1 MHHLRRKKR
10 TRASIA
16 KEKGLEKPALEIMYG
31 KTDDVDGL
39 ASKYIDEE
47 KDLKSV
53 EDVLKGVNDIIAEIV
68 SDDAEV
74 RKYLRENARNRGR
87 VVSKGSSDEKTVYEM
102 YYDYSEACEIHSAT

>member
-1 MHHLRRKKR
+1 
-10 TRASIA
+10 
-16 KEKGLEKPALEIMYG
+16 MYG

-74 RKYLRENARNRGR
+74 RKYLRE
-87 VVSKGSSDEKTVYEM
+87 
-102 YYDYSEACEIHSAT
+102 C